1 VIFRVFDKPHQK
13 CELGLHRCSG
23 ARLKDQR
30 AATLE
35 WPCFGWGSLRSL
47 VEVPVDLSPAMF
59 FQRPDLLFS
68 GNIAIALARW
78 PPSFGD
84 AKYRETVY
92 QIEDNKLGYS
102 RGLIV
107 GPTVSC
113 VAVLQR
119 R

>member
-1 VIFRVFDKPHQK
+1 MALFRLGKPAIA
-13 CELGLHRCSG
+13 RRG
-23 ARLKDQR
+23 ACRSQ
-30 AATLE
+30 
-35 WPCFGWGSLRSL
+35 PCDVLSASRS
-47 VEVPVDLSPAMF
+47 
-59 FQRPDLLFS
+59 LFS

>member
-1 VIFRVFDKPHQK
+1 MIFVSIFRRTPTKSVSWG
-13 CELGLHRCSG
+13 CTV
-23 ARLKDQR
+23 AAALK
-30 AATLE
+30 
-35 WPCFGWGSLRSL
+35 WPCFGWGGLRAL
-47 VEVPVDLSPAMF
+47 VEVPVDLSPGMF
-59 FQRPDLLFS
+59 VQRPDLLFS

-84 AKYRETVY
+84 AKYGEKVY

-113 VAVLQR
+113 VAVLR
-119 R
+119 RR